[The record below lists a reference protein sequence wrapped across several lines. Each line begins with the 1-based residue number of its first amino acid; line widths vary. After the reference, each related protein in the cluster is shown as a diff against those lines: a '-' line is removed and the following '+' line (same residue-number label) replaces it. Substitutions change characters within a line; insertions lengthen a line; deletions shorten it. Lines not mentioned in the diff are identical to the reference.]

1 MSYTGI
7 LLHDRRF
14 TKLRSCS
21 MQSPLEMCLVLLLY
35 CQRYCCDICSYFQ
48 SNTLLFCISQQQ
60 LFVVDFGS
68 NMLVSICF
76 KEVTKSK
83 TVTKIFMCN
92 TKKKSNR
99 RKCFL
104 ECTYVYIC
112 VHASEGGEMYQ
123 GVWSAMHLPGISSP
137 SQNGFE
143 MCTGGTKHKLL
154 QSLILCV

>member
-1 MSYTGI
+1 
-7 LLHDRRF
+7 
-14 TKLRSCS
+14 
-21 MQSPLEMCLVLLLY
+21 MCLVLLLY

-92 TKKKSNR
+92 TKKKVIGKMLLR
-99 RKCFL
+99 
-104 ECTYVYIC
+104 
-112 VHASEGGEMYQ
+112 VHVCLYTCAR
-123 GVWSAMHLPGISSP
+123 I
-137 SQNGFE
+137 
-143 MCTGGTKHKLL
+143 
-154 QSLILCV
+154 